1 MKATVRDAGNVRI
14 IDLRGKMTLGGGDVV
29 VRDLV
34 SRLLKEGHKQ
44 VLLNLSNVDYIDSAG
59 IGELVA
65 CKKRAAALGGD
76 VRLLMPS
83 AGVYKVLSIVSL
95 HLIFQ
100 IFDEEAK
107 AIGSF

>member
-65 CKKRAAALGGD
+65 CKKRAAALGGTF
-76 VRLLMPS
+76 
-83 AGVYKVLSIVSL
+83 AC
-95 HLIFQ
+95 
-100 IFDEEAK
+100 
-107 AIGSF
+107 